1 MNYIERSKCVIS
13 GDPDL
18 ELLHSLKDFPVF
30 MGSVKHPE
38 RDDITFDMDWY
49 ISPKSGL
56 IQLKKLVPLDILY
69 GNEHGSGLV
78 GKNWHSH
85 HKSFAE
91 FIKKSNPNSVFEIG
105 GLHGILAKYFH
116 KLKKIKWKI
125 LEPNPIPVEG
135 CEAEFIRGFFNEGFH
150 LNEKFDVYIHSHVFE
165 HMYDPKSFLD
175 TLSKFVPLG
184 KQVVFSVPNMLE
196 MLKKFYTNCI
206 NFEHT
211 IFLTEPYLEH
221 LMSSYGFSLIEKEFF
236 LEDHSIFYRYVRKET
251 TPIDLIT
258 DELYELNREIFF
270 NFIDHHHSN
279 VKTINEHINK
289 TKNPIFLFGAHIFSQ
304 YLIQVGL
311 QQEHIIC
318 ILDNDTSKQNKRLYG
333 TSLKVMSPSCLS
345 KYVDPIVILKA
356 GSYNEEIK
364 KDILENINISSI
376 FLE

>member
-1 MNYIERSKCVIS
+1 MALSQ
-13 GDPDL
+13 DL
-18 ELLHSLKDFPVF
+18 L
-30 MGSVKHPE
+30 
-38 RDDITFDMDWY
+38 
-49 ISPKSGL
+49 
-56 IQLKKLVPLDILY
+56 
-69 GNEHGSGLV
+69 
-78 GKNWHSH
+78 
-85 HKSFAE
+85 
-91 FIKKSNPNSVFEIG
+91 EIRT
-105 GLHGILAKYFH
+105 
-116 KLKKIKWKI
+116 
-125 LEPNPIPVEG
+125 N
-135 CEAEFIRGFFNEGFH
+135 
-150 LNEKFDVYIHSHVFE
+150 
-165 HMYDPKSFLD
+165 PKSFLD

-184 KQVVFSVPNMLE
+184 KQVVFSVPNMQE

-221 LMSSYGFSLIEKEFF
+221 LMSSYGFYLIEKEFF
-236 LEDHSIFYRYVRKET
+236 LEDQSIFYRYVRKET
-251 TPIDLIT
+251 TPIDLIA
-258 DELYELNREIFF
+258 DELYELNTEIFF